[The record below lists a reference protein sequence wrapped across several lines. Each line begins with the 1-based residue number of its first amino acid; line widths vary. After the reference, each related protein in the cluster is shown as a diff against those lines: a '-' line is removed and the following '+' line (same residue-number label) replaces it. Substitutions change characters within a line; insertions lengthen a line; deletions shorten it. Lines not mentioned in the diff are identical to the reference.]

1 MTDWRLAFIGA
12 GNMASAMIGGLVKQ
26 GVDPARIIAA
36 DPNAESLARLARATG
51 VTTTVDN
58 RVALEESDVAV
69 LAIKPQLMKQVLTPV
84 SNLLKSREILLIS
97 IAAGIR
103 SASLA
108 EWAGDLPIVRCM
120 PNTPALVSMGM
131 TVLHAN
137 ARVNAAQ
144 REQAESILGAV
155 GQTRWTDDESL
166 LDAVTAVSG
175 SGPAYFFL
183 VMEAMQAAAESLGL
197 SPEAAR
203 QLVVQTA
210 RGAAELAANSE
221 ESAAQLR
228 VNVTSPGG
236 TTERALA
243 VLEEAGLRQSFRQAI
258 TAACERS
265 RELADQL
272 GT

>member
-12 GNMASAMIGGLVKQ
+12 GNMASAIIGGLVKQ
-26 GVDPARIIAA
+26 GFDPARIIAA

-69 LAIKPQLMKQVLTPV
+69 LAIKPQVMKQVLTPV
-84 SNLLKSREILLIS
+84 SGLLKARETLLIS

-120 PNTPALVSMGM
+120 PNTPALVGMGM

-137 ARVNAAQ
+137 ARVKAAQ

-155 GQTRWTDDESL
+155 GQTRWTDDENL

-197 SPEAAR
+197 DPEAAR

-221 ESAAQLR
+221 ASTAQLR
-228 VNVTSPGG
+228 INVTSPGG

-243 VLEEAGLRQSFRQAI
+243 VLEDAGLRESFVQAI
-258 TAACERS
+258 TAACDRS

>member
-1 MTDWRLAFIGA
+1 MSDWQLAFIGA
-12 GNMASAMIGGLVKQ
+12 GNMASAIIGGLVKQ
-26 GVDPARIIAA
+26 GFDPARIIAS

-51 VTTTVDN
+51 VTTAIDN
-58 RVALEESDVAV
+58 AVALEEADVVV
-69 LAIKPQLMKQVLTPV
+69 LAVKPQVMKQVLTNASELMNKKKP
-84 SNLLKSREILLIS
+84 LLIS

-103 SASLA
+103 SNSLTR
-108 EWAGDLPIVRCM
+108 WAGALPVVRCM
-120 PNTPALVSMGM
+120 PNTPALVGLGM
-131 TVLHAN
+131 TVLSAN
-137 ARVNAAQ
+137 ASVTPEQ
-144 REQAESILGAV
+144 RQRAESILAAV
-155 GQTRWTDDESL
+155 GQTRWTDDETL

-210 RGAAELAANSE
+210 RGAAELAAHSD
-221 ESAAQLR
+221 ESTAQLR
-228 VNVTSPGG
+228 INVTSPGG

-243 VLEEAGLRQSFRQAI
+243 VLESAGLREHFQAAL
-258 TAACERS
+258 TAACDRS

-272 GT
+272 GQ